1 MKWLAQQVAL
11 DLVLLLNVMHTPVL
25 SLTVAAGM
33 FTDYHSTKADTGLAK
48 QHKGDKYLHGG
59 GEVLSILV
67 TQDLRHVAAR
77 VEARWNAT
85 SWHHPLASHVEIR

>member
-1 MKWLAQQVAL
+1 MAEQVAL
-11 DLVLLLNVMHTPVL
+11 YLVLLLNVMHTPVL
-25 SLTVAAGM
+25 SLTVVAG
-33 FTDYHSTKADTGLAK
+33 DVHGLRGSTKADKGLAE
-48 QHKGDKYLHGG
+48 QHKGYRYLHGG

-67 TQDLRHVAAR
+67 TQDLRHVATR